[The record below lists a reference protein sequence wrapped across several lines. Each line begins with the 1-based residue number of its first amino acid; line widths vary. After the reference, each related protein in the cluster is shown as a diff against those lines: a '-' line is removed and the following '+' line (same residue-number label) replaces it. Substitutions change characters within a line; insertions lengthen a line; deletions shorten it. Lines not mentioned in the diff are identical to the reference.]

1 MLFWFITAGLLAL
14 AVVVLFLPIIPV
26 RNRRNKPQD
35 GLSITPEVEK
45 ARQNHKKAVTDLQD
59 ERG

>member
-1 MLFWFITAGLLAL
+1 MLFWSITAGLLAL
-14 AVVVLFLPIIPV
+14 AVAVLFLPIIPV